1 MKGNLSSKVKFF
13 KFIYWLS
20 NFPGFTS
27 YRYRPTCVEFCIH
40 KDIHCSN
47 VGNKEQLS
55 PPSGDWLKIT
65 SCYVANK
72 KNEEALMYWY
82 GRISKIY

>member
-1 MKGNLSSKVKFF
+1 MKGNLSSKVKIL
-13 KFIYWLS
+13 IYISFDSATSQDL
-20 NFPGFTS
+20 S
-27 YRYRPTCVEFCIH
+27 YRYRPTCVEFCIY
-40 KDIHCSN
+40 KNIHCSN

-55 PPSGDWLKIT
+55 PPSGDWLEIT
-65 SCYVANK
+65 SCYVAIK